1 MAPSTDLSTGI
12 VHIGLSNFHRAHQA
26 VHTAAAL
33 AAEPG
38 PWGVLGIAPRSTAVA
53 DALVAQDLRY
63 AVVEI
68 SPDGERAS
76 VPAVHTGALVAAR
89 DPEPV
94 LTALAAPDTRI
105 VSLTVTEGGYTI
117 DPRTGGIDLDD
128 PGVRADLAGTCST
141 AIGLLARG
149 LQRRARGHGAPV
161 TVLSC
166 DNLLANGEVTQRLVR
181 GFAAAL
187 PAGERDEL
195 LGYLDTVTFPNSM
208 VDRIV
213 PATTDATRA
222 AAARLTGT
230 ADAVPVPAE
239 PFSMWVLQDAF
250 AAGRPAWEAPGEGIH
265 GAVFTDGIPGA
276 VFTDDVAGYE
286 LLKLRLLNGT
296 HSLIAYLGALAGED
310 LIARSVARS
319 SIRAAAGRV
328 LHDDYRPTVRV
339 PEGVDVDDYAGQLF
353 TRWSNAALGH
363 RTRQVGSDG
372 SLKLA
377 QRIPGPA
384 AEHLASGV
392 LPQHLALTVAGWLAC
407 VAPPAGFDP
416 GPHAAA
422 MAEPAR
428 EQLAATAAGPIAAH
442 VRAGLELLGGEPGA
456 GFADRTAELLDV
468 LVRHGVDAAVA
479 EAAGER
485 RAP

>member
-1 MAPSTDLSTGI
+1 MQFPTGI

-38 PWGVLGIAPRSTAVA
+38 PWGVLGVAPRSAAVA

-94 LTALAAPDTRI
+94 LAALAAPDTRI
-105 VSLTVTEGGYTI
+105 VSLTVTERGYTI

-128 PGVRADLAGTCST
+128 PGVRADLAGASGT

-149 LQRRARGHGAPV
+149 LLRRARGHGAPV

-187 PAGERDEL
+187 PAAERADL
-195 LGYLDTVTFPNSM
+195 LGYLDSVTFPNSM

-222 AAARLTGT
+222 AAARLTGV

-250 AAGRPAWEAPGEGIH
+250 AAGRPAWEAPG
-265 GAVFTDGIPGA
+265 DGVPGA

-296 HSLIAYLGALAGED
+296 HSLLAYLGALAGED
-310 LIARSVARS
+310 LIADSAARP

-339 PEGVDVDDYAGQLF
+339 PDGVDVDDYAARLF
-353 TRWSNAALGH
+353 TRWSNVALGH

-384 AEHLASGV
+384 AEHLASGTM
-392 LPQHLALTVAGWLAC
+392 PHHLALTVAGWLAC

-428 EQLAATAAGPIAAH
+428 DRLAATAAGPADGH
-442 VRAGLELLGGEPGA
+442 VRAGLDLLGGDPGG
-456 GFADRTAELLDV
+456 GFAARTAELLDV
-468 LVRHGVDAAVA
+468 LVRHGVDAAAA

-485 RAP
+485 RAA

>member
-1 MAPSTDLSTGI
+1 MPPHEPPTTGI

-33 AAEPG
+33 ATEPG
-38 PWGVLGIAPRSTAVA
+38 PWGVLGVAPRSAAVA

-63 AVVEI
+63 TVVEI
-68 SPDGERAS
+68 SPEGERAR
-76 VPAVHTGALVAAR
+76 VPAVHTGAVVAAR

-94 LTALAAPDTRI
+94 LAALAEPDTRI

-117 DPRTGGIDLDD
+117 DPRTGGIDLDH
-128 PGVRADLAGTCST
+128 PGVRADLAGATST

-149 LQRRARGHGAPV
+149 LLRRARRHGAPIS
-161 TVLSC
+161 VLSC
-166 DNLLANGEVTQRLVR
+166 DNLLANGEVTGRLVR
-181 GFAAAL
+181 GFADAL
-187 PAGERDEL
+187 PAGERTDL
-195 LGYLDTVTFPNSM
+195 LGYLDHAGAVSFPNSM

-222 AAARLTGT
+222 AALRLTGT

-250 AAGRPAWEAPGEGIH
+250 AAGRPAWEAPGH
-265 GAVFTDGIPGA
+265 GVPGA

-296 HSLIAYLGALAGED
+296 HSLLAYLGALAGED
-310 LIARSVARS
+310 LIARSVARP

-328 LHDDYRPTVRV
+328 LHGDYRPTVRV
-339 PEGVDVDDYAGQLF
+339 PEGLDVEAYAGQLF
-353 TRWSNAALGH
+353 TRWSNVALGH

-384 AEHLASGV
+384 AEHLAAGAM
-392 LPQHLALTVAGWLAC
+392 PHHLALTVAGWLAC

-428 EQLAATAAGPIAAH
+428 ERLAATAGGPVLGH

-456 GFADRTAELLDV
+456 GFAARTAELLDV
-468 LVRHGVDAAVA
+468 LVRHGVDAAVT

-485 RAP
+485 RAA